1 MTPSVNSPAVIDAS
15 GNYIVTITTAAT
27 AESLAVNGAGVDVQD
42 ETGGSLT
49 LGGALNV
56 NGGSFSLIGGSFSAS
71 LIDVGNSGSFIGYG
85 TVSGAVAV
93 TGGIEASGGTL
104 DFAGAVTVASAAAFI
119 IENGATLEF
128 DSSVATGAIATFAGT
143 TGMLDVRQPANFNA
157 EVSGISA
164 SGDVLDLG
172 GFTGSQSS
180 DLFTT
185 SATYNSVTNT
195 TLLTVADT
203 SQPTDPPETV
213 TLVGNYSS
221 SNNVGWTAV
230 SDGSGGAD
238 VTIRAPVTAS
248 FNPNYLAF
256 SNNGQS
262 AIGSSP
268 STQTSDVTIE
278 GWVNWNG
285 TTTPGENQILFYN
298 GKYDSVGSYNGFGV
312 IGVPVGNQ
320 LEVWGIAG
328 GETGLQTNDLL
339 SPNQWYFIS
348 LTQTNGAYHLY
359 VDGVEQTLLSNTSL
373 AMNTP
378 NGDMLIGAD
387 QDNGQ
392 TFHGSIADV
401 SLWNAA
407 LGQSQ
412 IAATEFASL
421 SGSEANLAGYWP
433 LSDGS
438 GTTATDLVNSAGDLT
453 LSGGPTWVASGGNS
467 WLANGVSTGEN
478 TALAFTS
485 LSVSDP
491 DAGSYSIT
499 VTLDVSHGELT
510 IGSTAGL
517 SVEGLGSDAVSL
529 TGSLAAIDAALASG
543 LTYTPASNYF
553 GADNLTFFGQ

>member
-1 MTPSVNSPAVIDAS
+1 M
-15 GNYIVTITTAAT
+15 
-27 AESLAVNGAGVDVQD
+27 
-42 ETGGSLT
+42 T

-238 VTIRAPVTAS
+238 VTIQAPAVTIASGATLTVDTPTAS
-248 FNPNYLAF
+248 DIVFLGSTGALDLA
-256 SNNGQS
+256 QP
-262 AIGSSP
+262 SSFTGEIAGFTGTAAN
-268 STQTSDVTIE
+268 SSSSDVIDLAGINYNSGSFSENYNSMTGVLTVSDGTNSVELTFIDFTGTLKFASDGTGGTDIYDPPATGSCEKSVTI
-278 GWVNWNG
+278 GGPGNDNFVFHPANATDTSVHWNAQQA
-285 TTTPGENQILFYN
+285 T
-298 GKYDSVGSYNGFGV
+298 GV
-312 IGVPVGNQ
+312 F
-320 LEVWGIAG
+320 
-328 GETGLQTNDLL
+328 D
-339 SPNQWYFIS
+339 
-348 LTQTNGAYHLY
+348 H
-359 VDGVEQTLLSNTSL
+359 
-373 AMNTP
+373 
-378 NGDMLIGAD
+378 
-387 QDNGQ
+387 
-392 TFHGSIADV
+392 IADAELGRHLALFITGGDGDAV
-401 SLWNAA
+401 TEYGYHDASALPDAA
-407 LGQSQ
+407 TTQLQQ
-412 IAATEFASL
+412 IAQAH
-421 SGSEANLAGYWP
+421 Y
-433 LSDGS
+433 
-438 GTTATDLVNSAGDLT
+438 
-453 LSGGPTWVASGGNS
+453 
-467 WLANGVSTGEN
+467 
-478 TALAFTS
+478 
-485 LSVSDP
+485 
-491 DAGSYSIT
+491 IH
-499 VTLDVSHGELT
+499 SH
-510 IGSTAGL
+510 
-517 SVEGLGSDAVSL
+517 
-529 TGSLAAIDAALASG
+529 
-543 LTYTPASNYF
+543 
-553 GADNLTFFGQ
+553 